1 MSSNETLQKSVDLF
15 ALTYLNEIVED
26 IPSDVRLRMVAVIR
40 DVLNHPDV
48 KDSEASFQSS
58 IEYILNKYEVK
69 DVESNT

>member
-1 MSSNETLQKSVDLF
+1 MKFTAFIKSLLPVLKKDD
-15 ALTYLNEIVED
+15 IVED
-26 IPSDVRLRMVAVIR
+26 IPSDVRLRMMAVIR
-40 DVLNHPDV
+40 NVLNNPDV

>member
-1 MSSNETLQKSVDLF
+1 MSNNETFQKSTDLF

-26 IPSDVRLRMVAVIR
+26 IPLDVRLRMMAVIR
-40 DVLNHPDV
+40 NVLNNPDV
-48 KDSEASFQSS
+48 KDSEASFQSV